1 MQKIGRR
8 CEDCP
13 RLVAESPPAVG
24 RRSSIARTRTL
35 DRAPAAARSTAPSLT
50 WPRPVAIGPCQVLHH
65 ATQWNAR
72 SPARL
77 AIALVDEP
85 SMTTPAELV
94 SAVAGCP
101 A

>member
-24 RRSSIARTRTL
+24 RRSSIAPTRTL

-50 WPRPVAIGPCQVLHH
+50 WPVAIGPCPVLHH

-77 AIALVDEP
+77 AIALAYE
-85 SMTTPAELV
+85 SSTITPAALV